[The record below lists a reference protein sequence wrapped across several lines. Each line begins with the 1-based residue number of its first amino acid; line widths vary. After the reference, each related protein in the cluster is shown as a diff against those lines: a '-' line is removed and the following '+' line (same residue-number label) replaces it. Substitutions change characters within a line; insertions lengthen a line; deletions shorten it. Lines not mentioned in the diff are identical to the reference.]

1 MKIFYFQKW
10 GISVYV
16 LLTLSIILIIVASG
30 LSYNKISSS
39 LHSLNNR
46 ITQDFEL
53 TAIKD
58 IRLNYAT
65 LDNMVEMYLITH
77 KRSYIKKVDSTSETI
92 KGLITSLKTSEKI
105 TERESRLLDSLKLIL
120 FNKVKNIKYISRFQ
134 QDASIERLIK
144 DYNNM
149 QSIRSAMERAE
160 MSRRRPRTSKAEAG
174 TTAVKPAQKNGTEDI
189 NMEYQDV
196 FNISDTTSI
205 NPYLKKDYAFNLD
218 FNSMCALIEDLETNR
233 IEQERRQSE
242 KSIKQA
248 NNYLVF
254 VSLCVIVFLSL
265 ACFVYFRYI
274 KKSAELRKSL
284 SDSKEIAEEMTII
297 KERFMANMSHE
308 IRTPLNAI
316 SGFVDQLHQSNINSK
331 QKKQTEIIQKSIQHI
346 LNIVNDILDFSK
358 LNAGK
363 LTLSK
368 KGFEIHNLVQQ
379 TIESLEPLI
388 AEKQIEVSCRI
399 DEDIPRVLIGDAYRL
414 KQILLNILG
423 NAIKYTNNG
432 SIAVHLSCRKTSE
445 NWYVVMISVR
455 DTGIGIEK
463 AELDNIFK
471 EFHMAENARWTKSG
485 STGLG
490 LSITKMLVELFQGTI
505 EIDSKINEGTQVMI
519 RIPFE
524 GGTTIDL
531 SVENPHLNARNFL
544 KGKHILI
551 ADDEPFNRVLLNNIL
566 NKYGAIT
573 TEAENGNDVLSL
585 ISHKHFDCILMDI
598 KMPEMDGLE
607 TSRRIRSSSDPGTAS
622 IPIIAVSAA
631 ITNENF
637 TFFHSIGVDTFL
649 EKPFKENNLMTLL
662 YKIFSEG
669 KGQVLNID
677 PEEETGTLKNKV
689 FDLSELQRQAG
700 NDSSFIRD
708 MIITLIDSTHKG
720 IDEIETYLREDDW
733 ERIHLT
739 AHRIASPL
747 KFIFASSTYETI
759 KQVENESQRNGST
772 DKDTV
777 VYLFDQFKEQFGKLE
792 QLLQEYVEN
801 QTA

>member
-637 TFFHSIGVDTFL
+637 TFFHSIGVDSFL